1 MDELAIQRLV
11 DGRLSLAQIQQVLR
25 NAEANPLHWQQIAT
39 AFLEEQLWQ
48 QSLSKEPAANVKTPA
63 TQIYRAVPAPVYRWL
78 PLALA
83 ASLLLAVSL
92 AYFWWGRFGRPFE
105 NQQVT
110 HSAPAP
116 DIAVNDPLA
125 NNEQRVQP
133 VSFQTP
139 YSIGIR
145 NNDRYESVPV
155 LPQSVAQELGYQPTK
170 SHIPAEVQSKLRRE
184 GYQLDSRL
192 HYLKGSTGDGREI
205 IVPVES
211 VRMQP
216 YGQ

>member
-1 MDELAIQRLV
+1 
-11 DGRLSLAQIQQVLR
+11 
-25 NAEANPLHWQQIAT
+25 
-39 AFLEEQLWQ
+39 
-48 QSLSKEPAANVKTPA
+48 VKAPA
-63 TQIYRAVPAPVYRWL
+63 TEIEKSVPAPKYRWI

-83 ASLLLAVSL
+83 ASLVLALSL
-92 AYFWWGRFGRPFE
+92 VYTWRRFDPAFE

-110 HSAPAP
+110 HSASVPNTSASE
-116 DIAVNDPLA
+116 PLA

-145 NNDRYESVPV
+145 NNDHYESVPV
-155 LPQSVAQELGYQPTK
+155 MPQSVAQELGYQPSK
-170 SHIPAEVQSKLRRE
+170 SHIPVEVQAKLRRE
-184 GYQLDSRL
+184 GYQLDSSI